1 MGCGRYY
8 ERFVRLRDMR
18 WASEESRSVAGAAKD
33 FSGAGSRHFALVDHG
48 NAVDQH
54 IVHSLRKL
62 IGIVEGGEI
71 ADRSGIEN
79 RDIRPHAHAQKAA
92 ALDAQALRRKRG
104 EFADGVFKRE
114 LVLFADVFAENA
126 RESSVS
132 SRMCVFPAQDS
143 LG

>member
-18 WASEESRSVAGAAKD
+18 WASEESRSVARAAKD
-33 FSGAGSRHFALVDHG
+33 FSGACSGHFASVDYR

-92 ALDAQALRRKRG
+92 ALGRKRCEG
-104 EFADGVFKRE
+104 S
-114 LVLFADVFAENA
+114 AENLRMA
-126 RESSVS
+126 SSSVS
-132 SRMCVFPAQDS
+132 LWSSRTYLRRMRGKVP
-143 LG
+143 